1 MKKVTSFLLALVM
14 VLGMIPGAA
23 AAGMSLTVGDKVLY
37 GKYSGEAVEDG
48 KLTEGAWQTNIALSG
63 GVKFGA
69 IWDSETLYLGFTG
82 TAAPTAITVNGVSVT
97 DAGTAGADA
106 REIRIPLSK
115 VGLTMDNFDPMTKL
129 SITLGGAQWT
139 GTLVFDSVDG
149 TAIDKFPASNA
160 GTNAQATY
168 NSGTKTLRFTGAVES
183 GTVLARYHGFGDDKA
198 ASNNPAL
205 AEPFKMINP
214 AKPAVAFEFDV
225 RIDKSPVFKQ
235 EYTTLWQKETCP
247 GLYFV
252 VGGKNF
258 NTVGDSANTSSAGM
272 SFGLTYTEQGILN
285 NVPFT
290 NATEQAT
297 RAQTAQMLTNYL
309 K

>member
-1 MKKVTSFLLALVM
+1 M

-63 GVKFGA
+63 G
-69 IWDSETLYLGFTG
+69 
-82 TAAPTAITVNGVSVT
+82 
-97 DAGTAGADA
+97 
-106 REIRIPLSK
+106 
-115 VGLTMDNFDPMTKL
+115 
-129 SITLGGAQWT
+129 
-139 GTLVFDSVDG
+139 
-149 TAIDKFPASNA
+149 
-160 GTNAQATY
+160 
-168 NSGTKTLRFTGAVES
+168 
-183 GTVLARYHGFGDDKA
+183 DKA

-309 K
+309 RGN